1 MFEMK
6 IAQSKKIKKSRLSR
20 LPYRPTPKGYI
31 IYSESTEQG
40 FDRFDIKDNSS
51 EEIRNATIEMFD
63 KLENK
68 NTKKFLENNIFF
80 KEKIKN
86 IVKFDN
92 KHLKCFAD
100 ISSDFI
106 ESNIK

>member
-1 MFEMK
+1 
-6 IAQSKKIKKSRLSR
+6 
-20 LPYRPTPKGYI
+20 
-31 IYSESTEQG
+31 
-40 FDRFDIKDNSS
+40 
-51 EEIRNATIEMFD
+51 MFD